1 MDGLL
6 HVGKDG
12 MKKKTKQWKWWIF
25 AIFAF
30 LIFII
35 LQIPATWLIAKFSKD
50 NQILHN
56 VSGNIWQGH
65 ADWQQGQLRGSVH
78 WKTRPLDLLLMRL
91 GANLDIHSGNT
102 QFNGVFGYGFGQKIM
117 VRDLQGTISP
127 ETLKYFANWQWPQNA
142 IQLKDVQLN
151 YQKEKGF
158 GSAKGQL
165 HWGGGELSYTLG
177 QRQDRMNVPSLIAEL
192 KDENGQLQIDVRDQ
206 RSQKMA
212 NLSLDPSFMLDVQL
226 TQRMLLNIPSYQ
238 GKAGLDTYVI
248 SSRQPLLQGGF

>member
-1 MDGLL
+1 
-6 HVGKDG
+6 
-12 MKKKTKQWKWWIF
+12 MKKKTKQWRWWIF

-35 LQIPATWLIAKFSKD
+35 LQIPATWLIAKFSKN

-56 VSGNIWQGH
+56 VSGNIWQGQ
-65 ADWQQGQLRGSVH
+65 ADWQRGQLRGSVH
-78 WKTRPLDLLLMRL
+78 WKTRPLDLLLLRL
-91 GANLDIHSGNT
+91 GA
-102 QFNGVFGYGFGQKIM
+102 QKIM
-117 VRDLQGTISP
+117 IKDLQGEISP
-127 ETLKYFANWQWPQNA
+127 ETLKYFANWQWPENA

-158 GSAKGQL
+158 SATEGQL
-165 HWGGGELSYTLG
+165 NWGGGALTYTFG
-177 QRQDRMNVPSLIAEL
+177 QRQDRMNMPSLVAEM

-206 RSQKMA
+206 RSQKVA
-212 NLSLDPSFMLDVQL
+212 NLSLDAGLMLDVQL

-238 GKAGLDTYVI
+238 GKAGLDTYVV

>member
-56 VSGNIWQGH
+56 VSGNIWQGQ

-78 WKTRPLDLLLMRL
+78 WKTRPLDLC
-91 GANLDIHSGNT
+91 SC
-102 QFNGVFGYGFGQKIM
+102 V
-117 VRDLQGTISP
+117 
-127 ETLKYFANWQWPQNA
+127 W
-142 IQLKDVQLN
+142 
-151 YQKEKGF
+151 
-158 GSAKGQL
+158 
-165 HWGGGELSYTLG
+165 
-177 QRQDRMNVPSLIAEL
+177 VPTSIFIVA
-192 KDENGQLQIDVRDQ
+192 
-206 RSQKMA
+206 
-212 NLSLDPSFMLDVQL
+212 
-226 TQRMLLNIPSYQ
+226 IPSSMVCLAMVLAKKLWS
-238 GKAGLDTYVI
+238 GTYREQ
-248 SSRQPLLQGGF
+248 SHLRH